1 MTTTVITKPTA
12 IVYCRLSR
20 VGDTGVMSLDSQEF
34 AIKRWLEENNIG
46 VFKALKEVGSAYC
59 RFKQRNNS
67 SDLRRVLSSCKDKTL
82 VVFEANRLSRNTA
95 NFREI
100 YNLCVKNRHSIA
112 IVNLNIIFDYRIRS
126 NYEIL
131 FDLIARAQEESAAM
145 GRRISRTAAYKKSRE
160 TQWGKMRNEHDEIVD
175 NPNELKISNLITLLS
190 TRGSA
195 VNQIKNLVEELK
207 TVADAEPFELVDCEE
222 GKEDKEIG
230 RILPVGMSAK
240 NIEETFKIYG
250 IRKRRAR
257 WSAKDIVAI
266 LRKEPII
273 NNDFTLD
280 NLVDSMSVSR
290 LNTPQPPRIVEGC
303 QEEKREVEWVAVWYS
318 PITGIPP
325 NVVIPEGMI
334 LPTTPT
340 MIYLPKN

>member
-1 MTTTVITKPTA
+1 M
-12 IVYCRLSR
+12 
-20 VGDTGVMSLDSQEF
+20 
-34 AIKRWLEENNIG
+34 
-46 VFKALKEVGSAYC
+46 
-59 RFKQRNNS
+59 
-67 SDLRRVLSSCKDKTL
+67 
-82 VVFEANRLSRNTA
+82 
-95 NFREI
+95 
-100 YNLCVKNRHSIA
+100 
-112 IVNLNIIFDYRIRS
+112 IFDYRITS

-175 NPNELKISNLITLLS
+175 NPAELKVSKLITLLS

-222 GKEDKEIG
+222 GEEDKEVG

-290 LNTPQPPRIVEGC
+290 LNTPQPPRIDGGC
-303 QEEKREVEWVAVWYS
+303 QEEKRDVEWVAVWYNPS
-318 PITGIPP
+318 TGIPP
-325 NVVIPEGMI
+325 NVVVPEGMI

-340 MIYLPKN
+340 LIYLPKN

>member
-1 MTTTVITKPTA
+1 MSVINKPTA

-20 VGDTGVMSLDSQEF
+20 IADARVMSLDSQEF
-34 AIKRWLEENNIG
+34 AIKHWLEANNIG
-46 VFKALKEVGSAYC
+46 VFKVLKEVGSAFS
-59 RFKQRNNS
+59 RFKQRNNA

-100 YNLCVKNRHSIA
+100 YNLCVRNRHNIA
-112 IVNLNIIFDYRIRS
+112 IVNLNMIFDYRVRT

-131 FDLIARAQEESAAM
+131 FDLIAKAQEESAAM

-160 TQWGKMRNEHDEIVD
+160 TQWGKMRNELDQIVD
-175 NPNELKISNLITLLS
+175 NPEELKVVRLINLLS

-207 TVADAEPFELVDCEE
+207 TAADVEPFELVDCEE
-222 GKEDKEIG
+222 GMEDKEVG
-230 RILPVGMSAK
+230 RILPVAMSAK

-257 WSAKDIVAI
+257 WSVRDIVAI

-290 LNTPQPPRIVEGC
+290 LATPVIDGGC
-303 QEEKREVEWVAVWYS
+303 QEEKREVEWVAVWYTPS
-318 PITGIPP
+318 SGIPP
-325 NVVIPEGMI
+325 NVVVPEGMV